1 MNAIC
6 DLMQFF
12 VFTPT
17 YNITAD
23 NLAKLFMDK
32 VFLNFGMCAV
42 IVIDYGITFKGAFQ
56 IMYKALKI
64 AYW

>member
-1 MNAIC
+1 MC
-6 DLMQFF
+6 DLMHF
-12 VFTPT
+12 VVSTPT
-17 YNITAD
+17 KNTTAE
-23 NLAKLFMDK
+23 NVVELFMEE
-32 VFLNFGMCAV
+32 VLLNFGMCAV